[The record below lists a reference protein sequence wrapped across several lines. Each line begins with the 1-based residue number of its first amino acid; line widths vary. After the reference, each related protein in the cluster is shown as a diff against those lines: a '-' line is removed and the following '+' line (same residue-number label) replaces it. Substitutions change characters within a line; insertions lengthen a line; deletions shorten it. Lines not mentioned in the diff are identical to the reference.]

1 MPLPNKFWIGGVI
14 VKELRNGLFR
24 VLWNIY
30 EEMDETTEYYNEF
43 ELGGTQSGR
52 NFRISASL
60 NYLSQWNVILKYLP
74 TSDHSLYSTSQ
85 PENQQPKSK
94 RPKVEEESLSSTV
107 STVTVS
113 TVSTVTVSTVST
125 VWKPVPLSLKI
136 WLQGRCEPVAEHFHG
151 EWNLR
156 RTKTLLLEDPF
167 IEFLIDFGTNEG
179 NEKLLINGVSGMFHN
194 QSLCDIK
201 FKFKNNEEIGAHV
214 MILSARSPVF
224 CVMLRS
230 DFVESKTRVVN
241 IADIE
246 MEVFKQMLIYMYTGK
261 APSVT
266 ELNFTKSL
274 YEVADKYCVEPLKND
289 CTNILIS
296 QLSNKN
302 AIELLV
308 WAQFQSLLK
317 LFNKAMNFI
326 VENCKELCFQ
336 PEWLDFMTNHPK
348 LCLKINQKM
357 AKIMFIDDGNGSA
370 SDSQDSD

>member
-1 MPLPNKFWIGGVI
+1 MSRRDNPFIMPLPNKFWIGEVI

-60 NYLSQWNVILKYLP
+60 NYLSLWNVILKYLP

-94 RPKVEEESLSSTV
+94 RPKVEEESLS
-107 STVTVS
+107 
-113 TVSTVTVSTVST
+113 T
-125 VWKPVPLSLKI
+125 VWKTLPSSLKI

-201 FKFKNNEEIGAHV
+201 FKFKN
-214 MILSARSPVF
+214 F
-224 CVMLRS
+224 
-230 DFVESKTRVVN
+230 
-241 IADIE
+241 
-246 MEVFKQMLIYMYTGK
+246 
-261 APSVT
+261 
-266 ELNFTKSL
+266 
-274 YEVADKYCVEPLKND
+274 PL
-289 CTNILIS
+289 
-296 QLSNKN
+296 
-302 AIELLV
+302 
-308 WAQFQSLLK
+308 SLL
-317 LFNKAMNFI
+317 
-326 VENCKELCFQ
+326 
-336 PEWLDFMTNHPK
+336 
-348 LCLKINQKM
+348 
-357 AKIMFIDDGNGSA
+357 
-370 SDSQDSD
+370 

>member
-1 MPLPNKFWIGGVI
+1 M
-14 VKELRNGLFR
+14 
-24 VLWNIY
+24 
-30 EEMDETTEYYNEF
+30 
-43 ELGGTQSGR
+43 
-52 NFRISASL
+52 
-60 NYLSQWNVILKYLP
+60 
-74 TSDHSLYSTSQ
+74 
-85 PENQQPKSK
+85 
-94 RPKVEEESLSSTV
+94 EEESPSTV
-107 STVTVS
+107 LQTLPS
-113 TVSTVTVSTVST
+113 
-125 VWKPVPLSLKI
+125 SLKI
-136 WLQGRCEPVAEHFHG
+136 WLQGRCEPVTEHFHG
-151 EWNLR
+151 EWNLLGI
-156 RTKTLLLEDPF
+156 KTLLLEDPF
-167 IEFLIDFGTNEG
+167 IEFLIDFGTNEV
-179 NEKLLINGVSGMFHN
+179 NEKQLISGVSGMFHN
-194 QSLCDIK
+194 QTLCDIK

-230 DFVESKTRVVN
+230 DFVESKTRIVN

-246 MEVFKQMLIYMYTGK
+246 MEVFKEMLIYMYTGK

-302 AIELLV
+302 AMELLV
-308 WAQFQSLLK
+308 WAQFQSLPEL
-317 LFNKAMNFI
+317 LNKAMNFI

-348 LCLKINQKM
+348 LCLQINQKM
-357 AKIMFIDDGNGSA
+357 TKFVFVDNGNESA